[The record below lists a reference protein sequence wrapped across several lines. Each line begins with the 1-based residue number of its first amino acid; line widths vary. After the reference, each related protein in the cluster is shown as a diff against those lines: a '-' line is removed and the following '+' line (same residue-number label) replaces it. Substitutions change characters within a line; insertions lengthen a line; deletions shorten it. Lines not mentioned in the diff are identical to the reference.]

1 MLTKVSL
8 SSVCAGTMMLFGSA
22 SCLAYNCQNEPVK
35 IDIRSQ
41 PVSQA
46 LKVLTKQTDC
56 PVSIDASLENI
67 TSGKVKGTMTPP
79 DAVAALARGT
89 GLEGVTLRQG
99 LGIGHYEQKAFQA
112 QTDDVLHKVRQSV
125 NEGRLTKSQSKKIQ
139 DEMKSL
145 MEGLKKNV
153 LEQGFLSAG
162 EKASYQ
168 RTLEEVRAEL

>member
-1 MLTKVSL
+1 MITKVSF

-22 SCLAYNCQNEPVK
+22 SCLAYNCQNEPVM
-35 IDIRSQ
+35 IDISSQ

-67 TSGKVKGTMTPP
+67 TSNRVKGTMTPP
-79 DAVAALARGT
+79 DAIVALARGT

-112 QTDDVLHKVRQSV
+112 QADDVLRTVRQRVS
-125 NEGRLTKSQSKKIQ
+125 EQRLTNSQSKKIQ
-139 DEMKSL
+139 SSMKSL
-145 MEGLKKNV
+145 MESIKKNV
-153 LEQGFLSAG
+153 REQGFLSAG
-162 EKASYQ
+162 EKASYE
-168 RTLEEVRAEL
+168 RTLEEVRALL